1 VSDLNYTTAIVLGV
15 IQGLTEFL
23 PISSSGHLALTQ
35 RWMGLT
41 ADAPVMLLF
50 DVLAH
55 VGTLM
60 AVGVVFA
67 PPAARFAKRLSLE
80 TRTDPPR
87 SRFARRTLLLAVAAT
102 IPTGAIGLG
111 LEDTFKRAFARPVWI
126 GAGLMVTGTMLGLLA
141 WVRRG
146 RRGWRDF
153 PMLSAVLV
161 GVAQGAAIL
170 PGVSR
175 SGATICVA
183 SYCGLRRRWA
193 AQFSFLIAVPP
204 ILGAALLEI
213 IDVARLPAEQ
223 LVDLPVGALV
233 LGGLTSML
241 VGVVALR
248 LLLSAV
254 RRAKLH
260 YFAAYCGMMGI
271 VVLVSSM

>member
-1 VSDLNYTTAIVLGV
+1 
-15 IQGLTEFL
+15 
-23 PISSSGHLALTQ
+23 
-35 RWMGLT
+35 
-41 ADAPVMLLF
+41 
-50 DVLAH
+50 
-55 VGTLM
+55 
-60 AVGVVFA
+60 
-67 PPAARFAKRLSLE
+67 
-80 TRTDPPR
+80 
-87 SRFARRTLLLAVAAT
+87 
-102 IPTGAIGLG
+102 
-111 LEDTFKRAFARPVWI
+111 
-126 GAGLMVTGTMLGLLA
+126 MVTGTMLGLLA